1 MVQCVMNNVQTQ
13 ALWDTGA
20 QVSIVSKDWIAENLA
35 TAESRR
41 MDELLND
48 KGLDLKAANG
58 NEIPYEGW
66 IEVSFKLATSDD
78 KHGMSVSFLV
88 SKDALDHPIVGYNVI
103 EEIVKNP
110 VSDSPNNH
118 AETLVNI
125 LTTSLPSAKQENVK
139 ALIGLIRTNI
149 SSELCRVKVTKKDVV
164 VPKNETVST
173 GPTESRLPELFEPDV
188 ELPWPTGLEVPE
200 TLVTLRGGTSSHIGI
215 QVKNTT
221 DHDITLKKRTMLGK
235 LELVKS
241 VTPLEVRKREN
252 EERPADCS
260 RPAKNSSEEGEE
272 VRSQSDTPAM
282 KRCQSEA
289 SHPTPD
295 VDLEDLTE
303 DQKIAVATMLREEAE
318 SFSKDDDD
326 VGCAEG
332 LQLKINLSDNRPVQK
347 NYTSIPKPLH
357 SEVKQYVE
365 DLLNR
370 GWVRKSRSAYS
381 SPAVC
386 VWGKGTVL

>member
-1 MVQCVMNNVQTQ
+1 
-13 ALWDTGA
+13 
-20 QVSIVSKDWIAENLA
+20 
-35 TAESRR
+35 
-41 MDELLND
+41 MDELLNY

-66 IEVSFKLATSDD
+66 IEASFKLATSDD

-260 RPAKNSSEEGEE
+260 RPANNSSEEGEE

>member
-1 MVQCVMNNVQTQ
+1 MKHKQLCSAIKYLSNQEKRDTSDSGMYVSHLTPNQHAKVAELVGKRYMVQCVMNNVQTQ

-20 QVSIVSKDWIAENLA
+20 QVSIVSKDWIAENLP

-41 MDELLND
+41 MDELLYD

-58 NEIPYEGW
+58 TEIPYEGW

-78 KHGMSVSFLV
+78 KHGMSVLFLV
-88 SKDALDHPIVGYNVI
+88 SKDALDHPIVVYNVI

-118 AETLVNI
+118 EETLVNV
-125 LTTSLPSAKQENVK
+125 LSASLPSAKQENVK

-164 VPKNETVST
+164 VPKNETIVVSCSVST
-173 GPTESRLPELFEPDV
+173 GPTESRLPVLFEPVV

-200 TLVTLRGGTSSHIGI
+200 TLVTLRGGTSSSIRI

-241 VTPLEVRKREN
+241 VTPLEVRKKEN
-252 EERPADCS
+252 EERSADCS
-260 RPAKNSSEEGEE
+260 RRANNSSEEEEE

-289 SHPTPD
+289 SHPTSD
-295 VDLEDLTE
+295 VDLEDLT
-303 DQKIAVATMLREEAE
+303 
-318 SFSKDDDD
+318 
-326 VGCAEG
+326 
-332 LQLKINLSDNRPVQK
+332 
-347 NYTSIPKPLH
+347 
-357 SEVKQYVE
+357 
-365 DLLNR
+365 
-370 GWVRKSRSAYS
+370 
-381 SPAVC
+381 
-386 VWGKGTVL
+386 